1 MPALVKSR
9 FGASGKSGDDGTTV
23 CFFSRKKSKKDFLI
37 SAEVM
42 TFQPPMDTNKHEWG
56 NVKRTALT
64 HLPIAHRYK
73 AVGCHLIHV
82 ELGSERLAERGRFVK
97 ERAFLFQ
104 VEPFHKHENMAVR
117 LVHNVGRLKIV
128 RRGKT
133 ATDFGK
139 GRGRIALRRLPTST
153 DEAGTIDT
161 DCLSARGSVIEPAFL
176 RSVNIAR
183 RFSGV

>member
-1 MPALVKSR
+1 
-9 FGASGKSGDDGTTV
+9 
-23 CFFSRKKSKKDFLI
+23 
-37 SAEVM
+37 
-42 TFQPPMDTNKHEWG
+42 
-56 NVKRTALT
+56 
-64 HLPIAHRYK
+64 
-73 AVGCHLIHV
+73 
-82 ELGSERLAERGRFVK
+82 
-97 ERAFLFQ
+97 
-104 VEPFHKHENMAVR
+104 MAVR
-117 LVHNVGRLKIV
+117 LVHNVGRLKII

-183 RFSGV
+183 RFSGFNSRIETGRRIAPASLISDADILRVDQPTCSARTTASAIAIRRMHFDSFSIFPMQNIRRRRLPPVLNVGLRDAQGFRACDRLRVR